1 MTTPL
6 KVSAVA
12 EIDAPASD
20 AYWMIADY
28 KRGHPQIVP
37 PKVFRNLEV
46 EGGSGYGDGTTIRY
60 DVHALGRTIRAR
72 AKITEPDPGRVLVE
86 TDIDQGAVTTFTV
99 EPLGPARTRVTIAT
113 EAPTKPGVSGVIERV
128 LAKSFLQRVYITEL
142 ERLEEQVK
150 NINRFRE

>member
-1 MTTPL
+1 MEQQSGMTYTRW
-6 KVSAVA
+6 V
-12 EIDAPASD
+12 ERFAPARRS
-20 AYWMIADY
+20 
-28 KRGHPQIVP
+28 RS
-37 PKVFRNLEV
+37 R
-46 EGGSGYGDGTTIRY
+46 
-60 DVHALGRTIRAR
+60 IRAECWWR
-72 AKITEPDPGRVLVE
+72 PIS
-86 TDIDQGAVTTFTV
+86 TTFTV